1 MFKLSELRKKLVD
14 ENQFRDF
21 EEIIDEEV
29 REFIISQVYALTVF
43 YTDTYRIMT
52 ENDYLEKIRL
62 ICLNLVM
69 EYVILSE
76 LDCYEQ
82 IGLLIDNTVHNV
94 IQLLI
99 VDFWS
104 S

>member
-82 IGLLIDNTVHNV
+82 IDLLIDNTVHNV